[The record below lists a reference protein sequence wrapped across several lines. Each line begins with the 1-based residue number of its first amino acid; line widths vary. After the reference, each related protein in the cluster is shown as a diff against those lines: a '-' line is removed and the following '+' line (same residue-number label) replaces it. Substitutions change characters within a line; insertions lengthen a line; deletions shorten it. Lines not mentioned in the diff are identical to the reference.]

1 MKKTLI
7 SVAVLSLMATPLVIT
22 SAQAQTSSTSI
33 YGTLD
38 NGMRYSKNA
47 GHDNLGNAKD
57 GRLSNN
63 SGGLSGSHL
72 GFMGQEDLG
81 QGTHTI
87 FKLEAGINTNSGEL
101 NSSSDG
107 KFYGKKSENKSM
119 FGRQAYLGLSNQT
132 FGSMTMGRQHTVSY
146 DVIKN
151 FDPSNNLN
159 QHQTIHHLS
168 GYSDSKNHHN
178 RSDATIKYE
187 YSFANV
193 RTLASYKPGTQ
204 VGSISNGSE
213 MAIGMQHQNKQWG
226 IGASYT
232 EIGIAKIVD
241 TAPSHAQA
249 LGKTKIFNVAGEYK
263 MHRLK
268 LRTGISH
275 SKLPEVK
282 VGAIFKHP
290 QLSIPHKDQIG
301 SSIFVAA
308 WGLQYELTPRVE
320 LSLAK
325 YTKLTH
331 QSSNDVLMDKD
342 RRVVMSGLYKLSKRT
357 DIYSIVDWHSNRAG
371 VSETNRSKN
380 QQSISAGL
388 RHRF

>member
-1 MKKTLI
+1 
-7 SVAVLSLMATPLVIT
+7 
-22 SAQAQTSSTSI
+22 
-33 YGTLD
+33 
-38 NGMRYSKNA
+38 
-47 GHDNLGNAKD
+47 
-57 GRLSNN
+57 
-63 SGGLSGSHL
+63 
-72 GFMGQEDLG
+72 
-81 QGTHTI
+81 
-87 FKLEAGINTNSGEL
+87 
-101 NSSSDG
+101 
-107 KFYGKKSENKSM
+107 
-119 FGRQAYLGLSNQT
+119 
-132 FGSMTMGRQHTVSY
+132 
-146 DVIKN
+146 
-151 FDPSNNLN
+151 
-159 QHQTIHHLS
+159 
-168 GYSDSKNHHN
+168 
-178 RSDATIKYE
+178 
-187 YSFANV
+187 
-193 RTLASYKPGTQ
+193 
-204 VGSISNGSE
+204 
-213 MAIGMQHQNKQWG
+213 MAIGMQHQNRQWG

-249 LGKTKIFNVAGEYK
+249 LGKTKILNVAGEYK
-263 MHRLK
+263 MDRLK

-282 VGAIFKHP
+282 VGSIFKHP
-290 QLSIPHKDQIG
+290 QLTIPDKDQVA

-331 QSSNDVLMDKD
+331 QSNNDVLMDKD